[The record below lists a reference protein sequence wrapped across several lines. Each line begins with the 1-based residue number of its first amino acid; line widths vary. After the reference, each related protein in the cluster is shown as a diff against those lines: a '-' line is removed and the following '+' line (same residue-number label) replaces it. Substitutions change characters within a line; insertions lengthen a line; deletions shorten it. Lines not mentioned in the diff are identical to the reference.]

1 MKAKHRS
8 SQRTCDAAVLLAP
21 HPREREMSR
30 RSHGRAAH
38 MTAAEIQA
46 KVWQLRHGTVMA
58 DTAVL
63 ANVERQNTGW
73 SPRPVYADVLKR
85 CPACKR
91 PFLFYAAEQRFWFE
105 TLRFD
110 TVIDCQKCAPCRKHD
125 RRVKASLERYATA
138 LNAVRLDAK
147 VMKTFIDD
155 TLFLFEHG
163 LVRNLSRVGAIKNR
177 ARRELPAYAGTQRLA
192 DALARAREAADMLP
206 GAWRNR
212 HWAA

>member
-8 SQRTCDAAVLLAP
+8 SQRTCDDAALLAP

-30 RSHGRAAH
+30 RSHGRAAD
-38 MTAAEIQA
+38 MTATEIQA

-63 ANVERQNTGW
+63 ANVESQNTGW

-85 CPACKR
+85 CTACKR

-110 TVIDCQKCAPCRKHD
+110 TIVDCQKCAPCRKHD

-138 LNAVRLDAK
+138 LNAARLDAK

-177 ARRELPAYAGTQRLA
+177 ARRELPAYSGTQRLA
-192 DALARAREAADMLP
+192 DALARAREAADMRP

-212 HWAA
+212 HGAA